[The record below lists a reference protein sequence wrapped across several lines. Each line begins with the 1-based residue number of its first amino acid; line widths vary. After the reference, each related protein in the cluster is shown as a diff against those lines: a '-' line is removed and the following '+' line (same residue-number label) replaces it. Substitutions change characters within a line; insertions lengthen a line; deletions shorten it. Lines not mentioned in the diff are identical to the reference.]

1 MTQRRRARARRYAWR
16 GARLVPQPLAEAIP
30 GVVIRRHD
38 FRDDGI
44 ASGIRCSVNTYLT
57 APANPTRPL
66 DDDPEGTTAIETMFG
81 NLFGGPGKVGK
92 SGGSVK
98 ASGGAFRDILGSSF
112 ASEMR
117 CLLRPREPG
126 DNRRERDLAL
136 PDRD

>member
-1 MTQRRRARARRYAWR
+1 MSSSADVISETMMESRRR
-16 GARLVPQPLAEAIP
+16 
-30 GVVIRRHD
+30 
-38 FRDDGI
+38 
-44 ASGIRCSVNTYLT
+44 SVAGLSVFLS

-112 ASEMR
+112 ASELR

>member
-1 MTQRRRARARRYAWR
+1 M
-16 GARLVPQPLAEAIP
+16 PQPLAEAIP
-30 GVVIRRHD
+30 VSSSADVISETLESRR
-38 FRDDGI
+38 R
-44 ASGIRCSVNTYLT
+44 SVAAFTWYLS

-66 DDDPEGTTAIETMFG
+66 DDDPEGTTALETMFG